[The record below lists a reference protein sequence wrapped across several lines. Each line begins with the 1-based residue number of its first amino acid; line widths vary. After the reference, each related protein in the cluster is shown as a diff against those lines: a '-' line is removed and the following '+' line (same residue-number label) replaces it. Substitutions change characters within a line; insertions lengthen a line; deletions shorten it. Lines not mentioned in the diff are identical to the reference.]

1 MRAPEGHAVGVGV
14 LLGPPVVRERDGGQR
29 LLGLGLGVDLAQLL
43 HRDQGLGRQLVAAL
57 GQPAAALLL
66 HPRAAQDE
74 RGLAVERAQGL
85 PERLGVGVL
94 GAELCQFGWRQL
106 AHAVH
111 LGADG
116 LLRVRRRAGRE
127 LDRWRFR
134 FLRLCLVALLLQF
147 LDLLVRAGVGSG
159 VIIVRTVGVRSSS
172 QFFLERFEL
181 LQQILF
187 LVDQRLVLV
196 LKLGAVQVLAA
207 FAVLVGIIGFI
218 IISSV

>member
-1 MRAPEGHAVGVGV
+1 MTSLGSITTGSRRRRLAGRAELWGGAAGRAPEGDAVGVGV
-14 LLGPPVVRERDGGQR
+14 LLGPPVVRERDRGQR
-29 LLGLGLGVDLAQLL
+29 SAPGRGLCVDLAQLL
-43 HRDQGLGRQLVAAL
+43 HRDQGLAGQLVAAL

-127 LDRWRFR
+127 LDRWRF
-134 FLRLCLVALLLQF
+134 
-147 LDLLVRAGVGSG
+147 
-159 VIIVRTVGVRSSS
+159 
-172 QFFLERFEL
+172 
-181 LQQILF
+181 
-187 LVDQRLVLV
+187 
-196 LKLGAVQVLAA
+196 
-207 FAVLVGIIGFI
+207 
-218 IISSV
+218 

>member
-1 MRAPEGHAVGVGV
+1 M
-14 LLGPPVVRERDGGQR
+14 LLGPPVVRERDRGQR
-29 LLGLGLGVDLAQLL
+29 FLGMRGALFGIVVRKGLGLCVDLAQLL

-111 LGADG
+111 LCADG

-127 LDRWRFR
+127 LDRWRF
-134 FLRLCLVALLLQF
+134 
-147 LDLLVRAGVGSG
+147 
-159 VIIVRTVGVRSSS
+159 
-172 QFFLERFEL
+172 
-181 LQQILF
+181 
-187 LVDQRLVLV
+187 
-196 LKLGAVQVLAA
+196 
-207 FAVLVGIIGFI
+207 
-218 IISSV
+218 

>member
-1 MRAPEGHAVGVGV
+1 M
-14 LLGPPVVRERDGGQR
+14 LF
-29 LLGLGLGVDLAQLL
+29 GLCVDLAQLL

-74 RGLAVERAQGL
+74 RGLAVERAQRL

-127 LDRWRFR
+127 LDRWRF
-134 FLRLCLVALLLQF
+134 
-147 LDLLVRAGVGSG
+147 
-159 VIIVRTVGVRSSS
+159 
-172 QFFLERFEL
+172 
-181 LQQILF
+181 
-187 LVDQRLVLV
+187 
-196 LKLGAVQVLAA
+196 
-207 FAVLVGIIGFI
+207 
-218 IISSV
+218 

>member
-1 MRAPEGHAVGVGV
+1 MVARK
-14 LLGPPVVRERDGGQR
+14 GQ
-29 LLGLGLGVDLAQLL
+29 GLCVDLAQLL

-94 GAELCQFGWRQL
+94 GAELCPFGWRQL

-134 FLRLCLVALLLQF
+134 LLRLRRRRRHRLGRRHLFLSLCLLRCLRLLGRRPRLLLEEPSDSLGQ
-147 LDLLVRAGVGSG
+147 LTQEHARARPLTVIEPAIS
-159 VIIVRTVGVRSSS
+159 IIV
-172 QFFLERFEL
+172 EHCDEL
-181 LQQILF
+181 LDAF
-187 LVDQRLVLV
+187 LTP
-196 LKLGAVQVLAA
+196 LAA
-207 FAVLVGIIGFI
+207 Q
-218 IISSV
+218 